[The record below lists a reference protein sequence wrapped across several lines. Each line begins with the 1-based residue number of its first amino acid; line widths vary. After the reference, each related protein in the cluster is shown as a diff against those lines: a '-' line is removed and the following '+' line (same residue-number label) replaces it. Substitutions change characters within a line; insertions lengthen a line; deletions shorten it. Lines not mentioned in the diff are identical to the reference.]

1 MDNVID
7 FCAYKQF
14 REDVAKEME
23 EVMIEEDVFE
33 WLLNSDSYSP
43 STFTFTLESDD
54 ETKDT
59 P

>member
-1 MDNVID
+1 VDNVID

-23 EVMIEEDVFE
+23 DVMIEEDVYK

-43 STFTFTLESDD
+43 TTFTFTLELDD